1 MVKGRSRND
10 FHDLLNLATKES
22 FFTSYDKFY
31 IQVDGVAMT
40 YHLGPTLGNI
50 LVPYHEENQ
59 LNKYPIEF
67 KTSFYRRYVDDIF
80 VLFESFE
87 SAASFREYISS
98 KQ

>member
-1 MVKGRSRND
+1 MVKGRYRND
-10 FHDLLNLATKES
+10 FNDLLNLATKES

-40 YHLGPTLGNI
+40 YHLGPTLDNI
-50 LVPYHEENQ
+50 FLSNHEETQ

-67 KTSFYRRYVDDIF
+67 KTSFYRRCVDDIF

-98 KQ
+98 KH